1 MVRLSFTLL
10 GISNH
15 IHILNKMDRTFA
27 IPKTISQV
35 TVEQYVQFNTA
46 KTDVAR
52 AAIAT
57 GKTPKEIEGLTFH
70 AIDTIITL
78 FEAVC
83 EQTTAKHEQT
93 FTVGAMRLGFIPDL
107 NSMTM
112 REHVD
117 LEMLSQAVWTKD
129 NGINYKELPRLLAVM
144 FRPVKRKLGSQ
155 YELESYDAGK
165 MNEYMY
171 FINQMSM
178 DRVNGA
184 LVFFSNIVKELHNS
198 SQVYLLQQMK
208 EKMTEV
214 LHPQA
219 D

>member
-1 MVRLSFTLL
+1 ME
-10 GISNH
+10 
-15 IHILNKMDRTFA
+15 RTFT
-27 IPKTISQV
+27 IPQRISDV

-46 KTDVAR
+46 KTDIAR

-57 GKTPKEIEGLTFH
+57 GKKPKDIEGLTFH
-70 AIDTIITL
+70 AVDTIVNL

-129 NGINYKELPRLLAVM
+129 NGINYKELPRLLAVL
-144 FRPVKRKLGSQ
+144 FRPVKRKLGIH
-155 YELESYDAGK
+155 YELQPYDASK
-165 MNEYMY
+165 VNEYIH
-171 FINQMSM
+171 FINQMTV

-184 LVFFSNIVKELHNS
+184 LVFFSTTARELHNS

-208 EKMTEV
+208 AKMTEAAQLQV
-214 LHPQA
+214 

>member
-1 MVRLSFTLL
+1 ME
-10 GISNH
+10 
-15 IHILNKMDRTFA
+15 RTFT
-27 IPKTISQV
+27 IPKRISDV
-35 TVEQYVQFNTA
+35 TVEQFVQFQTS

-57 GKTPKEIEGLTFH
+57 GKTTKEIECLTFH
-70 AIDTIITL
+70 AIDTIINL

-93 FTVGAMRLGFIPDL
+93 FTVEAMRLGFIPDL

-129 NGINYKELPRLLAVM
+129 NGINYKELPRLLAVL
-144 FRPVKRKLGSQ
+144 FRPVKRKLGIH
-155 YELESYDAGK
+155 YELEPYDAAKVERYLYYVNK
-165 MNEYMY
+165 MT
-171 FINQMSM
+171 I

-184 LVFFSNIVKELHNS
+184 LVFFSSIVKELHNS
-198 SQVYLLQQMK
+198 SQASLLNEMK
-208 EKMTEV
+208 KKMEEASQ
-214 LHPQA
+214 LQA
-219 D
+219 V

>member
-1 MVRLSFTLL
+1 ME
-10 GISNH
+10 
-15 IHILNKMDRTFA
+15 RTFT
-27 IPKTISQV
+27 IPKRISDV

-57 GKTPKEIEGLTFH
+57 GKTQKEIEGLTFH
-70 AIDTIITL
+70 AIDTIINL

-129 NGINYKELPRLLAVM
+129 NGINYKELPRLLAVL
-144 FRPVKRKLGSQ
+144 FRPVKRKLGIH
-155 YELESYDAGK
+155 YELQPYDAGK
-165 MNEYMY
+165 TSEYMH
-171 FINQMSM
+171 FINQMTV

-184 LVFFSNIVKELHNS
+184 LVFFSTIVKELHNS

-208 EKMTEV
+208 AKMTEAMQLQV
-214 LHPQA
+214 

>member
-1 MVRLSFTLL
+1 ME
-10 GISNH
+10 
-15 IHILNKMDRTFA
+15 RTFT
-27 IPKTISQV
+27 IPKKISDV

-46 KTDVAR
+46 KTDIAR
-52 AAIAT
+52 AAFAT
-57 GKTPKEIEGLTFH
+57 GKKPKDIEGLTFH
-70 AIDTIITL
+70 AIDTIINL

-107 NSMTM
+107 NSMSM

-129 NGINYKELPRLLAVM
+129 NGINYKELPRLLAVL
-144 FRPVKRKLGSQ
+144 FRPVKRKLGVH
-155 YELESYDAGK
+155 YELQPYDAGK
-165 MNEYMY
+165 VSEYIY
-171 FINQMSM
+171 FINQMTV

-184 LVFFSNIVKELHNS
+184 LVFFSSIVKELHNS

-208 EKMTEV
+208 AKMTEATQLQV
-214 LHPQA
+214 

>member
-1 MVRLSFTLL
+1 ME
-10 GISNH
+10 
-15 IHILNKMDRTFA
+15 RTFT
-27 IPKTISQV
+27 IPKKISDV

-46 KTDVAR
+46 KTDIAR

-57 GKTPKEIEGLTFH
+57 GKTPKDIDGLTFH
-70 AIDTIITL
+70 AVDTIVNL
-78 FEAVC
+78 FEEVC
-83 EQTTAKHEQT
+83 DQTTAKHEQT

-129 NGINYKELPRLLAVM
+129 NGINFKELPRLLAVL
-144 FRPVKRKLGSQ
+144 FRPVKRKLGIH
-155 YELESYDAGK
+155 YELQPYDASK
-165 MNEYMY
+165 VSEYMY
-171 FINQMSM
+171 FINQMTV

-184 LVFFSNIVKELHNS
+184 LVFFSTIVKELHNN

-208 EKMTEV
+208 KKTMEAMQLPV
-214 LHPQA
+214 